1 MWGGELILN
10 AFKSGLFL
18 LKSTKIT
25 RLKILIPKLM
35 LQRLPIAP
43 AQVKA
48 GNNSKSLLNKIREMF
63 ILYIIQNKLLKKYV
77 TI

>member
-1 MWGGELILN
+1 
-10 AFKSGLFL
+10 
-18 LKSTKIT
+18 
-25 RLKILIPKLM
+25 M

-48 GNNSKSLLNKIREMF
+48 VNNSKSLLNKIREMF

>member
-10 AFKSGLFL
+10 AFKSGLFS